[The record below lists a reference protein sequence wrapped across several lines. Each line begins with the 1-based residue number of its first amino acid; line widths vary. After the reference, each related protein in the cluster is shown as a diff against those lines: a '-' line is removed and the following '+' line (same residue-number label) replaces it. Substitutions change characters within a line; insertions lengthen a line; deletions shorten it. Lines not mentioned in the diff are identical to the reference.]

1 MNRCTLKA
9 LRGNSNLT
17 QKETA
22 EKIGVS
28 TTTWSRWEN
37 KERFPDAKQINKI
50 AEVFGVSYDDIIF
63 LPE

>member
-1 MNRCTLKA
+1 MNKYTLKA
-9 LRGNSNLT
+9 LRANADMT

-28 TTTWSRWEN
+28 TTTWSRWE
-37 KERFPDAKQINKI
+37 KRERYPDVKQVEKI

-63 LPE
+63 L